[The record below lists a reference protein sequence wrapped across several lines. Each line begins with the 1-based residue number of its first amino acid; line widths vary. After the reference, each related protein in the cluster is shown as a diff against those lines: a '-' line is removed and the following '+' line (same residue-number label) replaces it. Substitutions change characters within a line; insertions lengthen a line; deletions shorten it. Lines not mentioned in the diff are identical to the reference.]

1 MTKFLT
7 NLKKVHTEKINKIA
21 LSNND
26 DKRIQTTDK
35 ITTYPYGMKLDD
47 TETNQIIIS
56 SQKLREESE
65 KSRKESSQ
73 IIISS
78 QNLREELKSV
88 RKESVQIVARSQKL
102 REESKSSREKSR
114 NETDQIIA
122 RSQKLREE
130 SEKCRKESSEIII
143 RSQKLREEPKSLRE
157 ISKSLREKSRNET
170 DWIIENQKSNLMI
183 LLCFQNCSDLEMK
196 HNNTEMKHCNTKMKC
211 L

>member
-1 MTKFLT
+1 MFNVEVIIKSQQRFRSDHH
-7 NLKKVHTEKINKIA
+7 KGHSEEVNKIA
-21 LSNND
+21 LSSND
-26 DKRIQTTDK
+26 DKRIQAADK
-35 ITTYPYGMKLDD
+35 ITTYPYGVKLDD
-47 TETNQIIIS
+47 
-56 SQKLREESE
+56 
-65 KSRKESSQ
+65 
-73 IIISS
+73 
-78 QNLREELKSV
+78 
-88 RKESVQIVARSQKL
+88 
-102 REESKSSREKSR
+102 
-114 NETDQIIA
+114 NETDQIIIS
-122 RSQKLREE
+122 SQKLREE